1 MKDPTIDMLR
11 QAIKEIHEYPERCGE
26 RLAQFHVVLSR
37 TTTVPDTIKDML
49 GKELSMSTQ
58 YADFM
63 QQNPLFLDKLRQCEA
78 ESWKAGKAE
87 GKAEGK
93 TEGKTEGE
101 IEVILQLLHTHF
113 SEATAE
119 LAELALRRVD
129 IRDAEVIRPL
139 KDATVKLDEQGVNT
153 WVKDHLPAE

>member
-1 MKDPTIDMLR
+1 
-11 QAIKEIHEYPERCGE
+11 
-26 RLAQFHVVLSR
+26 
-37 TTTVPDTIKDML
+37 
-49 GKELSMSTQ
+49 MSTQ

-63 QQNPLFLDKLRQCEA
+63 QQNPLFLDKLRQC
-78 ESWKAGKAE
+78 KA
-87 GKAEGK
+87 
-93 TEGKTEGE
+93 EGKTEGE

-129 IRDAEVIRPL
+129 IRDAEAIRPL

-153 WVKDHLPAE
+153 WVKDHLPPE